1 MTESNV
7 SFEQLTPA
15 NIRSIAFTD
24 ATSTSTL
31 KILVRSLAEERQ
43 GLIRDLV
50 IGDLPTSAL
59 RYDCLHTKNAPERT
73 LSVNETAFK
82 SANMEDVTHDNLV
95 CIIEIGAGHAGGLDI
110 KNKICVVRLPDC
122 GPVDVCADHGVLCLV
137 LRLFVVGL
145 CVGVA
150 G

>member
-1 MTESNV
+1 MKEFNV

-15 NIRSIAFTD
+15 
-24 ATSTSTL
+24 TSLPLLSQMPSLPSTL
-31 KILVRSLAEERQ
+31 KILVRSLVEERQ

-59 RYDCLHTKNAPERT
+59 RYDCLHTKSAPERT
-73 LSVNETAFK
+73 LSGNETGFN
-82 SANMEDVTHDNLV
+82 SVNMEDGTHDNLV

-122 GPVDVCADHGVLCLV
+122 GPVDVCADHSVLCLV
-137 LRLFVVGL
+137 LRLFFVGL